1 MPGLWHT
8 SISHLITDESISEIY
23 GSNRRIREKK
33 KEWWEYQL
41 LSSWTPL
48 DSAETCSTRWFAS
61 LQTRI
66 HTPVQTHL
74 RAVQELLEDQRRLRS
89 ADCRRLSSTL
99 NDLDSA
105 ELVFEERESQALL
118 SSQEAFWNMVK
129 SFWYDIGYQVWQKPG
144 ESCFKKTQKQP
155 FFMFILIGT
164 FNLTNSSISI

>member
-1 MPGLWHT
+1 MNPSLKSTAVTEGY
-8 SISHLITDESISEIY
+8 E
-23 GSNRRIREKK
+23 REKK
-33 KEWWEYQL
+33 KKKKQWWEYQL

-48 DSAETCSTRWFAS
+48 DSAETSSTRWFAF

-89 ADCRRLSSTL
+89 ADCRGLSSTL

-105 ELVFEERESQALL
+105 ELVFDERESKALL

-129 SFWYDIGYQVWQKPG
+129 SFWYDIGYQIWQKHE
-144 ESCFKKTQKQP
+144 ESCLKTPQKQP
-155 FFMFILIGT
+155 FFNVYLHWNF
-164 FNLTNSSISI
+164 